1 MPINLSTFEQQVEE
15 TILKRGLTYFE
26 SGAVGE
32 VEQIAHGEF
41 EAEVEGSETY
51 IVRISVKGDRVTE
64 HECDCPYDGP
74 VCKHV
79 VAVLF
84 HLQQGE
90 LGLDA
95 KPKKKGRGGASA
107 ATKKK
112 PATVMEK
119 VASLVDS
126 MAHEELKDFIL
137 MRCTQDAALRRLFMD
152 AYEERKGST
161 THAGYAKR
169 IRATINAHGGR
180 GRSNGWYAARPVS
193 QALRPMLD
201 KLAGYMA
208 EDAHAQ
214 ALPLAT
220 ALLNELNKALDHIDD
235 SSGYLSDDLETAQAA
250 LNRISENPATE
261 SVRKELL
268 AHAVAALRD
277 GRYSGWD
284 WHTGMMDVA
293 ARLVRSEEEAEPV
306 FQVLDMDQSSSFAYD
321 DAARNKLELIRRL
334 RGDAAADAYMNERL
348 DVPDIRAEAIE
359 EAIAQRRYDR
369 AWQLATEGYEKDRV
383 KLPGLAARWAQAQ
396 IRIAGLRKEK
406 SEVERIARQQ
416 ILASNEVKANLSVL
430 EKACGAQRWPEE
442 RERLLKDLVTS
453 PDWRRRETAATILAD
468 MERYNELLDLCRNTE
483 GRSLFNQHAE
493 ALGKKFPREVA
504 AMHLSKADEVLS
516 GWNPSR
522 RMYVEACE
530 LLKRVL
536 LLDLPEMVEAKVA
549 EWRTTYA
556 NRPAL
561 LEEIDIL
568 LGEAPPREKKRTNRW
583 GSYRRW

>member
-1 MPINLSTFEQQVEE
+1 MPINLSTFEQQVDE
-15 TILKRGLTYFE
+15 TILKRGLKYFE
-26 SGAVGE
+26 NGAVGE
-32 VEQIAHGEF
+32 VEQISHGEF
-41 EAEVEGSETY
+41 EAQVEGSGMYT
-51 IVRISVKGDRVTE
+51 VRIEVKGDRITA
-64 HECDCPYDGP
+64 HECDCPYDGA

-84 HLQQGE
+84 QLQQEE
-90 LGLDA
+90 LGLET
-95 KPKKKGRGGASA
+95 KPKKKGKGGAVA
-107 ATKKK
+107 AMKKK

-137 MRCTQDAALRRLFMD
+137 LRCTQDAGLRRLFMD

-169 IRATINAHGGR
+169 IRATINANGGR
-180 GRSNGWYAARPVS
+180 GRANGWYAARPVS

-201 KLAGYMA
+201 KLAGFMA
-208 EDAHAQ
+208 EGAHAQ

-220 ALLNELNKALDHIDD
+220 ALLIELNKALDHIDD
-235 SSGYLSDDLETAQAA
+235 SSGYLSGDLDAAQAV

-268 AHAVAALRD
+268 AFAIAALKDERD
-277 GRYSGWD
+277 NGWSS
-284 WHTGMMDVA
+284 HAGMMDIA

-306 FQVLDMDQSSSFAYD
+306 FQLLDMDQSSSFAYD

-334 RGDAAADAYMNERL
+334 RGAAAADAYMNERL
-348 DVPDIRAEAIE
+348 DVPDIREEAIE
-359 EAIAQRRYDR
+359 EAIEQKRYDR

-396 IRIAGLRKEK
+396 IRIAGLRKDK

-430 EKACGAQRWPEE
+430 EKACGSQRWPEE
-442 RERLLKDLVTS
+442 RERLLQDLVKS

-468 MERYNELLDLCRNTE
+468 MERWKELLDLCRNTE
-483 GRSLFNQHAE
+483 YRSLFDRHAD
-493 ALGKKFPREVA
+493 ALAKEFPKEVA
-504 AMHLSKADEVLS
+504 AMHLARADEVLS

-536 LLDLPEMVEAKVA
+536 LMELPEMVEAKAA
-549 EWRTTYA
+549 EWRRTYA